1 MAHQL
6 RVACVIPARLASTR
20 LPNKPLADIGGRPMI
35 QWVWD
40 AARRAKGIAEVIVAT
55 DSSEIASA
63 VGAFGGRA
71 IMTRPDHRSGT
82 DRVAEV
88 ARGLDVDVLVNVQGD
103 EPLLPPSAL
112 ESLVGRFGPSPCA
125 MGTLVHEESDPQ
137 ELANPA
143 RVKVVCRADGRAL
156 YFSRSLIPFDRDR
169 RGTGRYFKHLGV
181 YAYRRDFLLQLASLP
196 PSPLEEIEQ
205 LEQLRVLENGHD
217 ILVVPVAY
225 DGFGVDTPEDLEAMR
240 RAVAVRAAN
249 A

>member
-1 MAHQL
+1 MPP
-6 RVACVIPARLASTR
+6 RVACVIPARLAATR
-20 LPNKPLADIGGRPMI
+20 LPRKPLADIGGRPMI

-40 AARRAKGIAEVIVAT
+40 AARRARCVSEVIIAT
-55 DSSEIASA
+55 DSPEIAA
-63 VGAFGGRA
+63 VVGSFGGRA
-71 IMTRPDHRSGT
+71 VMTRGDHRSGT

-88 ARGLDVDVLVNVQGD
+88 ARELDVDVLVNVQGD

-112 ESLVGRFGPSPCA
+112 ESLVARFAPSPCG
-125 MGTLVHEESDPQ
+125 MGTLVHEECDLA

-156 YFSRSLIPFDRDR
+156 YFSRSVIPFDRDR
-169 RGTGRYFKHLGV
+169 RGTGRFFKHLGV
-181 YAYRRDFLLQLASLP
+181 YAYRRDFLLELASMP
-196 PSPLEEIEQ
+196 PSPLEEIEK

-225 DGFGVDTPEDLEAMR
+225 DGFGVDTPEDLDAMR